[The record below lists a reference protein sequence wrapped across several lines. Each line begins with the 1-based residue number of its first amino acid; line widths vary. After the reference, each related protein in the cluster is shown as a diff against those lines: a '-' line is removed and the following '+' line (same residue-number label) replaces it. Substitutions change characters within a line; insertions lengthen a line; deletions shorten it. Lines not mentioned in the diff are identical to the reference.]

1 MNKSDLIDK
10 VSDSMGVARRDG
22 EAAVNAVIHTVMSEV
37 KAGKKVAITG
47 FGAFSPSRRKAR
59 LGRNPRTG
67 EPVKVAAAKGVRFAP
82 GRVFKD
88 VVNGRAQVPAP
99 TKTVTKATAKKA
111 AVTKSTTE
119 KAATKKVAAKKVAA
133 KKAFAKRA
141 PARKAVGPKTTAKR
155 APARK
160 VASRKPPAKKSTAK
174 RTSARKGPARRAAGR
189 RR

>member
-22 EAAVNAVIHTVMSEV
+22 EAAVNAVIHTVMGEV

-82 GRVFKD
+82 GTVFKD
-88 VVNGRAQVPAP
+88 VVNGRAPLPAP

-111 AVTKSTTE
+111 A
-119 KAATKKVAAKKVAA
+119 A
-133 KKAFAKRA
+133 KKATTKKAPAKRASAKRA
-141 PARKAVGPKTTAKR
+141 PARKAAGHKTTAKR

-160 VASRKPPAKKSTAK
+160 VAARKPPAKKSTVK
-174 RTSARKGPARRAAGR
+174 RTSARKAPARRAAAR